1 MEVQVEIDGKR
12 LGRSRV
18 IKCLGVMLDD
28 KLEWK
33 EQVKMVKRKACAGL
47 ASLR

>member
-18 IKCLGVMLDD
+18 VKFLRVMLDD

-33 EQVKMVKRKACAGL
+33 EQVKW
-47 ASLR
+47 